1 MEAET
6 MDRTSPDPRQLSNRE
21 LDALYSELQQRAFE
35 HFDLGA
41 LKAESGKL
49 PPEAAMAQAQALA
62 DPLIARASEVNAE
75 RVRRLRRAARSYR
88 IAALVVAVTG
98 TLLVM
103 WMLANR

>member
-1 MEAET
+1 MEARM
-6 MDRTSPDPRQLSNRE
+6 MDKASPDPRQLSNRE
-21 LDALYSELQQRAFE
+21 LDALYSDLQQRAFE

-88 IAALVVAVTG
+88 IAALVVAVCG
-98 TLLVM
+98 TLLVL

>member
-1 MEAET
+1 M
-6 MDRTSPDPRQLSNRE
+6 SNRE
-21 LDALYSELQQRAFE
+21 LDALYSDLQQRAFE

-75 RVRRLRRAARSYR
+75 RVRRLRRAARTYR
-88 IAALVVAVTG
+88 IAALLVAVSG
-98 TLLVM
+98 TLLVV
-103 WMLANR
+103 WMLASR

>member
-1 MEAET
+1 MEAGT
-6 MDRTSPDPRQLSNRE
+6 MDKTSRDPRRLSNRE
-21 LDALYSELQQRAFE
+21 LDTLYSDLQQRAFE

-41 LKAESGKL
+41 LKAEPGKL

-62 DPLIARASEVNAE
+62 DPLIARASEINAE

-88 IAALVVAVTG
+88 IAALVVAVCG
-98 TLLVM
+98 TLLVL

>member
-75 RVRRLRRAARSYR
+75 RVRRLRRAARAYR

-98 TLLVM
+98 ALLVM